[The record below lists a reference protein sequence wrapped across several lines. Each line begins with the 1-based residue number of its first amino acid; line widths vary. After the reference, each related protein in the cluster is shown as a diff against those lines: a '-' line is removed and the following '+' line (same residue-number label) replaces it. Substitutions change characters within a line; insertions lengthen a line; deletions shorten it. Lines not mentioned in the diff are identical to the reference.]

1 MKLLIVEDEKTIRM
15 TLQRLLETQGYD
27 VLAAENGREGW
38 KIFEREKDDIYFAI
52 LDWMMPEMNG
62 IELCRRIKESSVPHY
77 IYVMF
82 LTGKKDVESVIEG
95 FETGADDYITKPFNR
110 REVLARL
117 SVGERIVDLERE
129 LKEINEKLHLLSTKD
144 GLTGIL
150 NRRALFERL
159 EEELSR
165 SARTSNLLCLIMLD
179 IDHFKKVNDVHGH
192 VMGDKVLVEVVN
204 RIKSALRPYDILG
217 RYGGEEFLIGVCV
230 TDQENCIAIA
240 ERLRVCVGE
249 RPFEIDSEHL
259 NIRISLGVTNLI
271 PSGKG
276 DTDNVL
282 EAAIKSADSAL
293 YRAKEKGRNRVEC
306 E

>member
-38 KIFEREKDDIYFAI
+38 EIFEREKDDIYFAI

-62 IELCRRIKESSVPHY
+62 LELCRRIKEAPVPHY
-77 IYVMF
+77 IHVMF
-82 LTGKKDVESVIEG
+82 LTGKKDIESVIEG

-110 REVLARL
+110 REILARL
-117 SVGERIVDLERE
+117 NVGERIVDLEKK
-129 LKEINEKLHLLSTKD
+129 LKERNELLHILAIKD

-165 SARTSNLLCLIMLD
+165 SDRIRNPLCLIMLD

-204 RIKSALRPYDILG
+204 RIKSALRPYDIVG
-217 RYGGEEFLIGVCV
+217 RYGGEEFLVGASVPDPEIGRK
-230 TDQENCIAIA
+230 IA
-240 ERLRVCVGE
+240 ERIRVCVGE
-249 RPFEIDSEHL
+249 RPFEIDGENLDIS
-259 NIRISLGVTNLI
+259 ISLGVTSI
-271 PSGKG
+271 MPSGNG
-276 DTDNVL
+276 DTDNIL

>member
-38 KIFEREKDDIYFAI
+38 EIFEREKDDIYFAI
-52 LDWMMPEMNG
+52 IDWMMPEMNG
-62 IELCRRIKESSVPHY
+62 LELCRRIKETSVPHY
-77 IYVMF
+77 VYVMF
-82 LTGKKDVESVIEG
+82 LTGKKDRESVIKG
-95 FETGADDYITKPFNR
+95 FETGADDYIIKPFNR
-110 REVLARL
+110 KEVLARL
-117 SVGERIVDLERE
+117 SVGERIVDLEKK
-129 LKEINEKLHLLSTKD
+129 LKERNELLHILAIKD

-159 EEELSR
+159 GEELSR
-165 SARTSNLLCLIMLD
+165 SDRIRNPLCLIMLD

-192 VMGDKVLVEVVN
+192 VMGDKVLIEVVN
-204 RIKSALRPYDILG
+204 RIKSALKPYDIIG
-217 RYGGEEFLIGVCV
+217 RYGGEEFLVGTSVPDPEIGRM
-230 TDQENCIAIA
+230 IA

-249 RPFEIDSEHL
+249 KPFEIDGENL
-259 NIRISLGVTNLI
+259 NVRISLGVTSII
-271 PSGKG
+271 PSGNG
-276 DTDNVL
+276 DRGNIL

-306 E
+306 G

>member
-38 KIFEREKDDIYFAI
+38 EIFEKEKDDIYFAI

-62 IELCRRIKESSVPHY
+62 LELCRRIKESSVSHY

-82 LTGKKDVESVIEG
+82 LTGKKDVESIIEG

-110 REVLARL
+110 REILARL
-117 SVGERIVDLERE
+117 SVGERIVDLEKK
-129 LKEINEKLHLLSTKD
+129 LKEKNELLHILAIKD

-165 SARTSNLLCLIMLD
+165 SDRIRNPLCLIMLD

-204 RIKSALRPYDILG
+204 RINSVLRPYDIIG
-217 RYGGEEFLIGVCV
+217 RYGGEEFLVGASVPDPE
-230 TDQENCIAIA
+230 TGRKIA
-240 ERLRVCVGE
+240 ERIRACVGE
-249 RPFEIDSEHL
+249 RPFEIDGEHL
-259 NIRISLGVTNLI
+259 NVRISLSVTSI
-271 PSGKG
+271 MPSGNG
-276 DTDNVL
+276 DADNIL

-306 E
+306 R

>member
-15 TLQRLLETQGYD
+15 TMQRLLETQGYD
-27 VLAAENGREGW
+27 VLTAENGREGW
-38 KIFEREKDDIYFAI
+38 EIFEREKDDICFAI
-52 LDWMMPEMNG
+52 IDWMMPEMNG
-62 IELCRRIKESSVPHY
+62 LELCRRIKESSVSHY

-82 LTGKKDVESVIEG
+82 LTGKKDVESIIEG

-110 REVLARL
+110 REILARL
-117 SVGERIVDLERE
+117 SVGERIVALEKK
-129 LKEINEKLHLLSTKD
+129 LKEKNELLHILAIKD

-165 SARTSNLLCLIMLD
+165 SDRIRNPLCLIMLD

-192 VMGDKVLVEVVN
+192 VMGDKVLIEVVN
-204 RIKSALRPYDILG
+204 RIKSALRPYDIIG
-217 RYGGEEFLIGVCV
+217 RYGGEEFLVGASVPYLEIGMK
-230 TDQENCIAIA
+230 IA
-240 ERLRVCVGE
+240 ERIRVCVGE
-249 RPFEIDSEHL
+249 RPFEIDGENLDIS
-259 NIRISLGVTNLI
+259 ISLGVTSLI
-271 PSGKG
+271 PSGNG
-276 DTDNVL
+276 DADNIL

>member
-38 KIFEREKDDIYFAI
+38 EIFEKEKDDIYFAI
-52 LDWMMPEMNG
+52 IDWMMPEMNG
-62 IELCRRIKESSVPHY
+62 LELCRRIKETSVPHY
-77 IYVMF
+77 VYVMF
-82 LTGKKDVESVIEG
+82 LTGKKDRESVIKG
-95 FETGADDYITKPFNR
+95 FETGADDYIIKPFNR
-110 REVLARL
+110 KEVLARL
-117 SVGERIVDLERE
+117 SVGERIVDLEKK
-129 LKEINEKLHLLSTKD
+129 LKERNELLHILAIKD

-159 EEELSR
+159 GEELFR
-165 SARTSNLLCLIMLD
+165 SDRIRNPLCLIMLD

-192 VMGDKVLVEVVN
+192 VMGDKALIEVVN
-204 RIKSALRPYDILG
+204 RIKSALEPYDIIG
-217 RYGGEEFLIGVCV
+217 RYGGEEFLVGTSVPDPEIGRM
-230 TDQENCIAIA
+230 IA

-249 RPFEIDSEHL
+249 KPFEIDGENL
-259 NIRISLGVTNLI
+259 NVRISLGVTSII
-271 PSGKG
+271 PSGNG
-276 DTDNVL
+276 DRGNIL

-306 E
+306 G

>member
-38 KIFEREKDDIYFAI
+38 EIFEREKDDIYFAI
-52 LDWMMPEMNG
+52 IDWMMPEMNG
-62 IELCRRIKESSVPHY
+62 LELCRRIKETSVPHY
-77 IYVMF
+77 VYVMF
-82 LTGKKDVESVIEG
+82 LTGKKDRESVIKG
-95 FETGADDYITKPFNR
+95 FETGADDYIIKPFNR
-110 REVLARL
+110 KEVLARL
-117 SVGERIVDLERE
+117 SVGERIVDLEKK
-129 LKEINEKLHLLSTKD
+129 LKERNELLHILAIKD

-159 EEELSR
+159 GEELFR
-165 SARTSNLLCLIMLD
+165 SDRIRNPLCLIMLD

-192 VMGDKVLVEVVN
+192 VMGDKALIEVVN
-204 RIKSALRPYDILG
+204 RIKSALEPYDIIG
-217 RYGGEEFLIGVCV
+217 RYGGEEFLVGTSVPDPEIGRM
-230 TDQENCIAIA
+230 IA

-249 RPFEIDSEHL
+249 KPFEIDGENL
-259 NIRISLGVTNLI
+259 NVRISLGVTSII
-271 PSGKG
+271 PSGNG
-276 DTDNVL
+276 DRGNIL

-306 E
+306 G